1 MGLFSKAINAVFR
14 EPEKVL
20 AWGEA
25 MKRQYVP
32 PGNFHSPIVD
42 IAEAEK
48 DRERIWA
55 VPKSLK
61 GISLNEEGQ
70 LALLKQFAEK
80 YYPSIPF
87 KVQRG
92 GLRYCYDNPSYGH
105 SYAAFLHCI
114 IRHAR
119 PERIIDVG
127 CGNSSCVI
135 LDTNELFFS
144 NSIKCIF
151 IDPYPQLLKSLLKA
165 GDGEKIDIIP
175 NRLQD
180 VPLVVFKELKE
191 NDILFI
197 DSTHVSKTGSDV
209 NYLFFEILPSLKKGV
224 LIHFHD
230 ISYPFEYPEEWIKEG
245 RSWNENYMMRCFL
258 AYNKSFEIVLFNT
271 YLQTFH
277 REWFEKNMPLC
288 LKNPGG
294 SLWIRKAAD

>member
-1 MGLFSKAINAVFR
+1 M
-14 EPEKVL
+14 
-20 AWGEA
+20 
-25 MKRQYVP
+25 
-32 PGNFHSPIVD
+32 
-42 IAEAEK
+42 
-48 DRERIWA
+48 
-55 VPKSLK
+55 
-61 GISLNEEGQ
+61 
-70 LALLKQFAEK
+70 
-80 YYPSIPF
+80 
-87 KVQRG
+87 
-92 GLRYCYDNPSYGH
+92 
-105 SYAAFLHCI
+105 
-114 IRHAR
+114 
-119 PERIIDVG
+119 G

-144 NSIKCIF
+144 NSIKFIF